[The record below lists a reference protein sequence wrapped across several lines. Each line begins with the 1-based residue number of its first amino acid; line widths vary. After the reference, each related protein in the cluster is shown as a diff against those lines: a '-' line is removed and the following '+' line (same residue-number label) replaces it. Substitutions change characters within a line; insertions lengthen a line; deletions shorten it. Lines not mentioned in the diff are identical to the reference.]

1 MLINPLSWSLWK
13 YLQCLVTFHCLHA
26 KKKCVWAASQWGL
39 QYIQR
44 QTAFF
49 VAEQPFLPSSQ
60 SRKGRITHRKGEKSW
75 LSKIKQE
82 HLLITLMSFWPNL
95 RAGIGWLEKLMRCLR
110 SELHIFPKMLADL
123 LFFTC
128 SHPASMGCWVLFSS
142 CSPLSWCTPRCCV
155 PWTGL
160 IVKTTFMCCL

>member
-13 YLQCLVTFHCLHA
+13 YLQCVVTFHCLHA

-39 QYIQR
+39 QCIQR

-49 VAEQPFLPSSQ
+49 VAEQPFLSSSQ

-110 SELHIFPKMLADL
+110 SELRIFPKMLADL
-123 LFFTC
+123 LFFSC

-142 CSPLSWCTPRCCV
+142 CSPLSWCTPRCRV

>member
-1 MLINPLSWSLWK
+1 MKVSPVHCNISLSACKEKMCLSSLTVRSAMYSK
-13 YLQCLVTFHCLHA
+13 ADC
-26 KKKCVWAASQWGL
+26 
-39 QYIQR
+39 I
-44 QTAFF
+44 
-49 VAEQPFLPSSQ
+49 PSSQ

-123 LFFTC
+123 LFFSC

-142 CSPLSWCTPRCCV
+142 CSPLSWCTPRCRV